1 MPQIP
6 EFRDEPF
13 EFEYMVGV
21 QLEKE
26 VSALRSKQET
36 GKFDGEDI
44 RALEDKLAYVK
55 RLDEFGKNRM
65 ADSRNTMRAYP
76 RVERFEEGVDYKDLS
91 PSEIDCAF
99 YLARHQ
105 VLESKG
111 GRIKFTEHGLRE
123 YRKLRDEK

>member
-76 RVERFEEGVDYKDLS
+76 RVERFEEGVDYFFDKSIEFDRVVD
-91 PSEIDCAF
+91 I
-99 YLARHQ
+99 
-105 VLESKG
+105 
-111 GRIKFTEHGLRE
+111 I
-123 YRKLRDEK
+123 RKLSTAE